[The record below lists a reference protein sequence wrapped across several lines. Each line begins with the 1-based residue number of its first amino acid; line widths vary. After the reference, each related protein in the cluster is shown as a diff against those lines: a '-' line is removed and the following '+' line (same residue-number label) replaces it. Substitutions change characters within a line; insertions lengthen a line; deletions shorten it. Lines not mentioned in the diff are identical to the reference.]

1 MLSHGVGRG
10 GLASSLSLLQGLG
23 PEVLLL
29 GQLGVLLDHSSVRV
43 ELQHAPDVLQRVGPD
58 HSPDGLGLEQS
69 GKVGVGHLGLRKVP
83 ASLRGGCLPP
93 GAVESIKLLECR
105 LGPDA
110 EPADM
115 ASRGE
120 LQQVQV
126 VHLDDINTGNVPESL
141 GDALVL
147 VVDDKGTQLLDVAA
161 VPQLAL
167 AGTHAAGGVDLS
179 NISPSLVPPE
189 ELNGLLSAGEA
200 LHGVG
205 DDQGNLRNSINDVT
219 LGHHEGG
226 HSGGGNGRAHG
237 VPLLGNADLPVPPP
251 PLLGGSEH
259 ASTPAH
265 VAEGS
270 LSRPVGSATPHSG
283 DPSNSTAGTPGLSRC
298 LMSSRLRH
306 TVGLALVLSNVVV
319 HQGDN
324 VGPDGSPKD
333 RRQTVVPV
341 GAFLSL
347 CTPIRGRAA
356 ARDIL
361 ASSLV
366 E

>member
-1 MLSHGVGRG
+1 
-10 GLASSLSLLQGLG
+10 
-23 PEVLLL
+23 
-29 GQLGVLLDHSSVRV
+29 
-43 ELQHAPDVLQRVGPD
+43 
-58 HSPDGLGLEQS
+58 
-69 GKVGVGHLGLRKVP
+69 
-83 ASLRGGCLPP
+83 
-93 GAVESIKLLECR
+93 
-105 LGPDA
+105 
-110 EPADM
+110 M

-141 GDALVL
+141 GDALIL
-147 VVDDKGTQLLDVAA
+147 VVDDKRTQLLGVTA
-161 VPQLAL
+161 VPQFSF
-167 AGTHAAGGVDLS
+167 AGAHAAGGVDLS

-189 ELNGLLSAGEA
+189 ELNSLLSAGEA

-270 LSRPVGSATPHSG
+270 LSRPGGSDTPHSG
-283 DPSNSTAGTPGLSRC
+283 DPSNSTSGTPGLCRC

-306 TVGLALVLSNVVV
+306 AVGLALVLSNVVV
-319 HQGDN
+319 HQGDD
-324 VGPDGSPKD
+324 VGPDGSPED
-333 RRQTVVPV
+333 RP
-341 GAFLSL
+341 
-347 CTPIRGRAA
+347 C
-356 ARDIL
+356 
-361 ASSLV
+361 
-366 E
+366 